1 MAVLAGWL
9 IATGAW
15 AQQTGSGSDIHE
27 EQGGF
32 VVIEDSTTPPPPPK
46 PLTVP
51 ASTSPLVGAEGK
63 TPSYKPGSAVYAIPW
78 AKHGS
83 APTEAKAAPAAT
95 RNAAASSPVSG
106 EIGLKHEPSLMPSPK
121 PISLPP
127 PSWQARV
134 GSTLRE
140 SMQAWATRAGW
151 TLRWEAS
158 GIDYPIV
165 APLHFTGTYVSAAS
179 AVISAYAHADRPLWV
194 CLYTAQQQHLT
205 RVTDTPCRAGVAP

>member
-9 IATGAW
+9 VATGAW
-15 AQQTGSGSDIHE
+15 AQQARGGNDVPE

-46 PLTVP
+46 PLTLP
-51 ASTSPLVGAEGK
+51 ATTTPLAGAQGNA
-63 TPSYKPGSAVYAIPW
+63 PPYKPGSAVYEIPW

-83 APTEAKAAPAAT
+83 ASTGPKAAPAAT
-95 RNAAASSPVSG
+95 RNAAASSPVLG
-106 EIGLKHEPSLMPSPK
+106 KIGPKHEPTPLSRPK
-121 PISLPP
+121 PVELPP
-127 PSWQARV
+127 PTWQARI

-140 SMQAWATRAGW
+140 SMQTWATQAGW

-165 APLHFTGTYVSAAS
+165 APLHFTGTYVSAVS
-179 AVISAYAHADRPLWV
+179 SLISAYAHADRPLWV
-194 CLYTAQQQHLT
+194 CLYTQQHLT
-205 RVTDTPCRAGVAP
+205 RVTDTSCRGAGVAP